1 MISKEII
8 VFTASKRDIKPRS
21 ADKQTAPKRRTSSRF
36 CRFLSGAM
44 SLMSGPTIHTIFA
57 LPNMRPFMDCPRLL
71 LSIGDNRMAESAG
84 YSSLFPKGL
93 PEVEKDGLNSGQMER

>member
-8 VFTASKRDIKPRS
+8 VFTASKRGIKPRS

-44 SLMSGPTIHTIFA
+44 SLMSGHTIDTIFA
-57 LPNMRPFMDCPRLL
+57 LPNMRPFMD
-71 LSIGDNRMAESAG
+71 
-84 YSSLFPKGL
+84 
-93 PEVEKDGLNSGQMER
+93 

>member
-1 MISKEII
+1 
-8 VFTASKRDIKPRS
+8 
-21 ADKQTAPKRRTSSRF
+21 
-36 CRFLSGAM
+36 M
-44 SLMSGPTIHTIFA
+44 SLMSGPTIDTIFA

-71 LSIGDNRMAESAG
+71 LSIGDNRMAEGAG